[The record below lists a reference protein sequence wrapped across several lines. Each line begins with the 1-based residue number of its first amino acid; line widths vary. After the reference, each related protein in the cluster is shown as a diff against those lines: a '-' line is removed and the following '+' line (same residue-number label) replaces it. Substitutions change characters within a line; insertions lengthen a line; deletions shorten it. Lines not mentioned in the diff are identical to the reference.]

1 MRTLNHDDICS
12 VAGGLHM
19 PYPPPASPPLVDP
32 RLHDIREKLADAEM
46 RKWLESQAWQMS

>member
-1 MRTLNHDDICS
+1 
-12 VAGGLHM
+12 M